1 VSDRIVVHPDASAT
15 GDGAGTGTV
24 PEQLDPPH
32 LGLVLYGLVL
42 RDLRVLRR
50 DWTEFLTRT
59 LMQPLLFI
67 FVFAFVFPRIGQTIG
82 AGAAGE
88 AGFATVL
95 VPGLVAI
102 AVLFQ
107 GITAIALPLSVELGG
122 TREIE
127 DRIMVPAHVNVV
139 AIEKVLF
146 AASQALLAGLVVLPV
161 VLLVPDTPVR
171 LSVSDPLLAL
181 LIIPGA
187 ALLSGAIGLALGVTV
202 EPRRIGL
209 MFSVVILPLTFLGA
223 VYYPWAALDAIPW
236 LQMLVLINPLV
247 YVSEGLRAVL
257 TPAVPTMQPWIIVAA
272 LYGYTVIL
280 LAYGLRGFVRRTLS

>member
-1 VSDRIVVHPDASAT
+1 VSDSART
-15 GDGAGTGTV
+15 SGAV
-24 PEQLDPPH
+24 APPELTIAEPPSVMRVLH
-32 LGLVLYGLVL
+32 GLAL

-50 DWTEFLTRT
+50 DWAEFLTRT

-82 AGAAGE
+82 SGVAGE

-95 VPGLVAI
+95 VPGLIAI

-107 GITAIALPLSVELGG
+107 GITAIALPLSTELGG

-127 DRIMVPAHVNVV
+127 DRIMAPVHVNVV

-146 AASQALLAGLVVLPV
+146 AASQAIVAGLVVLPI
-161 VLLVPDTPVR
+161 LLLIPDTPVR
-171 LSVSDPLLAL
+171 LTFTDPLLAL
-181 LIIPGA
+181 LVIPGT

-209 MFSVVILPLTFLGA
+209 MFSVVLLPLTFLGA
-223 VYYPWAALDAIPW
+223 VYYPWAALDALPW
-236 LQMLVLINPLV
+236 LQTLVLINPLV

-257 TPAVPTMQPWIIVAA
+257 TPSVPTMTPWVIVTV
-272 LYGYTVIL
+272 LYGYTAVL
-280 LAYGLRGFVRRTLS
+280 LAYALRGFTRRTLS

>member
-1 VSDRIVVHPDASAT
+1 MSETIEVTEEERTAR
-15 GDGAGTGTV
+15 
-24 PEQLDPPH
+24 QLPAPPSI
-32 LGLVLYGLVL
+32 GRVMYGLAL

-50 DWTEFLTRT
+50 DWAEFITRT

-67 FVFAFVFPRIGQTIG
+67 FVFAFVFPRIGQTVGTG
-82 AGAAGE
+82 AVGAA
-88 AGFATVL
+88 AFATVL

-107 GITAIALPLSVELGG
+107 GITAIALPLSTELGG

-127 DRIMVPAHVNVV
+127 DRIMAPAHVNIV

-146 AASQALLAGLVVLPV
+146 AAMQAVVAGIVVLPI
-161 VLLVPDTPVR
+161 LLIIPDTPVR
-171 LSVSDPLLAL
+171 LTLAEPLLAVL
-181 LIIPGA
+181 VIPGA

-236 LQMLVLINPLV
+236 LQILVLVNPLV

-257 TPAVPTMQPWIIVAA
+257 TPEVPAMSSWVIVAA
-272 LYGYTVIL
+272 LYGYSAIL
-280 LAYGLRGFVRRTLS
+280 LVYALRGFARRTLS

>member
-1 VSDRIVVHPDASAT
+1 MSDVVHPPVTDAPARVLSGRPSVAR
-15 GDGAGTGTV
+15 V
-24 PEQLDPPH
+24 M
-32 LGLVLYGLVL
+32 LGLAL

-50 DWTEFLTRT
+50 DWAEFLTRT

-82 AGAAGE
+82 AGTAGD

-107 GITAIALPLSVELGG
+107 GITVIALPLSTELGG

-127 DRIMVPAHVNVV
+127 DRVMAPAHVNVV

-146 AASQALLAGLVVLPV
+146 AAVQAVIAGLVVLPIL
-161 VLLVPDTPVR
+161 LLVPDAPVR
-171 LSVSDPLLAL
+171 LTVSDPVLAL
-181 LIIPGA
+181 LVIPGA

-223 VYYPWAALDAIPW
+223 VYYPWAALEAIPW
-236 LQMLVLINPLV
+236 LQMIVLVNPLV

-257 TPAVPTMQPWIIVAA
+257 TPTVPSMAPWVIVTA
-272 LYGYTVIL
+272 LYGYSSL
-280 LAYGLRGFVRRTLS
+280 LLVYALRGFARRTLS

>member
-1 VSDRIVVHPDASAT
+1 MNVREGVRE
-15 GDGAGTGTV
+15 GV
-24 PEQLDPPH
+24 PVGKVL
-32 LGLVLYGLVL
+32 LGLAL

-50 DWTEFLTRT
+50 DWAEFVTRT

-67 FVFAFVFPRIGQTIG
+67 FVFAFVFPRIGQSIG
-82 AGAAGE
+82 GGISGE
-88 AGFATVL
+88 AGFVTVL

-107 GITAIALPLSVELGG
+107 GITAIALPLSTELGG

-127 DRIMVPAHVNVV
+127 DRVMAPAHVNVV

-146 AASQALLAGLVVLPV
+146 AAAQSIVAGLVVLPI
-161 VLLVPDTPVR
+161 LLVVPDAPVALR
-171 LSVSDPLLAL
+171 VNDPLMAL

-187 ALLSGAIGLALGVTV
+187 ALLSGTIGLALGVSV

-223 VYYPWAALDAIPW
+223 VYYPWSALDAIPW
-236 LQMLVLINPLV
+236 LQAFVLLNPLV
-247 YVSEGLRAVL
+247 YVSEGLRLVL
-257 TPAVPTMQPWIIVAA
+257 TPDVPSMAPWAIVTA
-272 LYGYTVIL
+272 LYGFTAVL
-280 LAYGLRGFVRRTLS
+280 GAYGLRGFARRTLT

>member
-1 VSDRIVVHPDASAT
+1 VSDTLHGAT
-15 GDGAGTGTV
+15 GAADLAR
-24 PEQLDPPH
+24 PPH
-32 LGLVLYGLVL
+32 VGRVLHGLAL

-50 DWTEFLTRT
+50 DWAEFLTRT

-82 AGAAGE
+82 AGTAGG

-107 GITAIALPLSVELGG
+107 GITAIALPLSTELGG

-127 DRIMVPAHVNVV
+127 DRIMAPVNVNVV

-146 AASQALLAGLVVLPV
+146 AATQAIVAGLVVLPI
-161 VLLVPDTPVR
+161 LLLIPDTPVR
-171 LSVSDPLLAL
+171 LTIADPLLAL
-181 LIIPGA
+181 LVIPGA

-202 EPRRIGL
+202 EPRQIGL

-223 VYYPWAALDAIPW
+223 VYYPWAALDTIPW
-236 LQMLVLINPLV
+236 LQTLVLLNPLV

-257 TPAVPTMQPWIIVAA
+257 TPEVPTMAPWVIVSV
-272 LYGYTVIL
+272 LYGYTALL
-280 LAYGLRGFVRRTLS
+280 LAYALRGFARRTLS

>member
-1 VSDRIVVHPDASAT
+1 MSEVDTTHGTARDTPSVVRVMH
-15 GDGAGTGTV
+15 
-24 PEQLDPPH
+24 
-32 LGLVLYGLVL
+32 GLAL

-50 DWTEFLTRT
+50 DWAEFLTRT

-82 AGAAGE
+82 AGVAGE

-107 GITAIALPLSVELGG
+107 GITAIALPLSTELGD

-127 DRIMVPAHVNVV
+127 DRIMAPAHVNVV
-139 AIEKVLF
+139 AVEKVLF
-146 AASQALLAGLVVLPV
+146 AATQAIVAGVAVLPI
-161 VLLVPDTPVR
+161 LLLIPDTPVR
-171 LSVSDPLLAL
+171 LTLADPLLAL
-181 LIIPGA
+181 LVIPGT

-202 EPRRIGL
+202 APRQIGL

-223 VYYPWAALDAIPW
+223 VYYPWASLDAIPW
-236 LQMLVLINPLV
+236 LQTLVLVNPLV

-257 TPAVPTMQPWIIVAA
+257 TPDVPTMAPWVVV
-272 LYGYTVIL
+272 TVIYAYTALL
-280 LAYGLRGFVRRTLS
+280 LAYALRGFARRTLS

>member
-1 VSDRIVVHPDASAT
+1 VSDPGTAST
-15 GDGAGTGTV
+15 ST
-24 PEQLDPPH
+24 PPTALAPVAVAAPPRLLRVMH
-32 LGLVLYGLVL
+32 GLAL

-50 DWTEFLTRT
+50 DWAEFLTRT

-67 FVFAFVFPRIGQTIG
+67 FVFAFVFPRIGQTVG
-82 AGAAGE
+82 AGAAGD

-107 GITAIALPLSVELGG
+107 GITAIALPLSTELGG

-127 DRIMVPAHVNVV
+127 DRIMAPVHVHVV
-139 AIEKVLF
+139 AVEKVLF
-146 AASQALLAGLVVLPV
+146 AATQAIVAGLVVLPI
-161 VLLVPDTPVR
+161 LLLIPDTPVR
-171 LSVSDPLLAL
+171 LTLADPLLAL
-181 LIIPGA
+181 LVIPGT
-187 ALLSGAIGLALGVTV
+187 ALLSGAIGLTLGVTV

-236 LQMLVLINPLV
+236 LQTLVLINPLV

-257 TPAVPTMQPWIIVAA
+257 TPDVPTMAPWVVVSV
-272 LYGYTVIL
+272 LYGYSGL
-280 LAYGLRGFVRRTLS
+280 LLVVALRGFARRTLS

>member
-1 VSDRIVVHPDASAT
+1 MSDRTRQEPAA
-15 GDGAGTGTV
+15 AAAAARPL
-24 PEQLDPPH
+24 PEPP
-32 LGLVLYGLVL
+32 GVL
-42 RDLRVLRR
+42 RVMHGMALRDFRVLRR
-50 DWTEFLTRT
+50 DWAEFLTRT

-82 AGAAGE
+82 AGVAGD

-107 GITAIALPLSVELGG
+107 GITAIALPLSTELGG

-127 DRIMVPAHVNVV
+127 DRVMAPVHVSAV
-139 AIEKVLF
+139 ALEKVLF
-146 AASQALLAGLVVLPV
+146 AATQAMLAGLIIVP
-161 VLLVPDTPVR
+161 VLLFIPDAPAR
-171 LSVSDPLLAL
+171 LTIENPLLAL
-181 LIIPGA
+181 LIIPGS

-202 EPRRIGL
+202 EPRQIGL

-236 LQMLVLINPLV
+236 LQTMLLVNPLV

-257 TPAVPTMQPWIIVAA
+257 TPSVPTMHPWVIVTVIYA
-272 LYGYTVIL
+272 YTAIL
-280 LAYGLRGFVRRTLS
+280 LAYALRGFARRTLS

>member
-1 VSDRIVVHPDASAT
+1 MSDTLHGTPDSSA
-15 GDGAGTGTV
+15 AQPV
-24 PEQLDPPH
+24 MLPVARPPH
-32 LGLVLYGLVL
+32 VGRVLHGLAL

-50 DWTEFLTRT
+50 DWAEFLTRT

-107 GITAIALPLSVELGG
+107 GITAIALPLSTELGG

-127 DRIMVPAHVNVV
+127 DRIMAPAHVNVV

-146 AASQALLAGLVVLPV
+146 AATQAIVAGLVVLPI
-161 VLLVPDTPVR
+161 LLIIPDTPVR
-171 LSVSDPLLAL
+171 LTVADPLLAL
-181 LIIPGA
+181 LVILGS

-202 EPRRIGL
+202 EPRQIGL
-209 MFSVVILPLTFLGA
+209 MFSVVILPLTVLGA
-223 VYYPWAALDAIPW
+223 VYYPRAALDAIPV
-236 LQMLVLINPLV
+236 LQTLVLINPLV

-257 TPAVPTMQPWIIVAA
+257 TPDVPTMAPWVIVSV
-272 LYGYTVIL
+272 LYGYTGLL
-280 LAYGLRGFVRRTLS
+280 LAYALRGFARRTLS

>member
-1 VSDRIVVHPDASAT
+1 VSDPGTASTPPTALAP
-15 GDGAGTGTV
+15 GAV
-24 PEQLDPPH
+24 AAPPRLVRVMH
-32 LGLVLYGLVL
+32 GLAL

-50 DWTEFLTRT
+50 DWAEFLTRT

-67 FVFAFVFPRIGQTIG
+67 FVFAFVFPRIGQTVG
-82 AGAAGE
+82 AGAAGD

-107 GITAIALPLSVELGG
+107 GITAIALPLSTELGG

-127 DRIMVPAHVNVV
+127 DRIMAPVHVHVV
-139 AIEKVLF
+139 AVEKVLF
-146 AASQALLAGLVVLPV
+146 AATQAIVAGLVVLPI
-161 VLLVPDTPVR
+161 LLLIPDTPVQ
-171 LSVSDPLLAL
+171 LTVADPLLAL
-181 LIIPGA
+181 LVIPGT
-187 ALLSGAIGLALGVTV
+187 ALLSGAIGLTLGVTV

-236 LQMLVLINPLV
+236 LQTLVLINPLV

-257 TPAVPTMQPWIIVAA
+257 TPDVPTMAPWVVVSV
-272 LYGYTVIL
+272 LYGYSGL
-280 LAYGLRGFVRRTLS
+280 LLLYALRGFARRTLS

>member
-1 VSDRIVVHPDASAT
+1 MSDTRSSTDATAV
-15 GDGAGTGTV
+15 AA
-24 PEQLDPPH
+24 PP
-32 LGLVLYGLVL
+32 GVLRVLHGLVL

-50 DWTEFLTRT
+50 DWAEFLTRT

-82 AGAAGE
+82 GGAAGD

-95 VPGLVAI
+95 VPGLIAI

-107 GITAIALPLSVELGG
+107 GITAIALPLSTELGG

-127 DRIMVPAHVNVV
+127 DRIMAPVHVHVV

-146 AASQALLAGLVVLPV
+146 AATQAIVAGLVVLPI
-161 VLLVPDTPVR
+161 LLLIPDTPVR
-171 LSVSDPLLAL
+171 LSVADPVLAL
-181 LIIPGA
+181 LVIPGT

-202 EPRRIGL
+202 QPRQIGL

-223 VYYPWAALDAIPW
+223 VYYPWASLEAIPW
-236 LQMLVLINPLV
+236 LQTLVLVNPLV

-257 TPAVPTMQPWIIVAA
+257 TPNVPSMSPAVIVSV
-272 LYGYTVIL
+272 LYGYTAAL
-280 LAYGLRGFVRRTLS
+280 LVYALRGFARRTLS

>member
-1 VSDRIVVHPDASAT
+1 MSDVLRTDVAAPGHASSVA
-15 GDGAGTGTV
+15 A
-24 PEQLDPPH
+24 PPPVARVI
-32 LGLVLYGLVL
+32 LGLAL

-50 DWTEFLTRT
+50 DWAEFLTRT
-59 LMQPLLFI
+59 MMQPLLFI

-107 GITAIALPLSVELGG
+107 GITAIALPLSTELGG

-127 DRIMVPAHVNVV
+127 DRIMAPVHVSVV

-146 AASQALLAGLVVLPV
+146 AATQAIVAGIVVLPI
-161 VLLVPDTPVR
+161 LLLIPDAPVR
-171 LSVSDPLLAL
+171 LSLADPLLAV

-202 EPRRIGL
+202 EPRQIGL

-223 VYYPWAALDAIPW
+223 VYYPWAALEAIPW
-236 LQMLVLINPLV
+236 LQTLVLLNPLV

-257 TPAVPTMQPWIIVAA
+257 TPSVPTMAPWIIVTV
-272 LYGYTVIL
+272 LYGYTAVL
-280 LAYGLRGFVRRTLS
+280 LAYALRGFARRTLA

>member
-1 VSDRIVVHPDASAT
+1 VSEVIVTRPTTTS
-15 GDGAGTGTV
+15 TV
-24 PEQLDPPH
+24 RQLPEPPNV
-32 LGLVLYGLVL
+32 GQVIYGLAL

-50 DWTEFLTRT
+50 DWAEFITRT

-82 AGAAGE
+82 TGAVGAA
-88 AGFATVL
+88 AFATVL

-107 GITAIALPLSVELGG
+107 GITAIALPLSTELGG

-127 DRIMVPAHVNVV
+127 DRIMAPVHVNVV

-146 AASQALLAGLVVLPV
+146 AAVQAIVAGIVVLPI
-161 VLLVPDTPVR
+161 LLIIPDAPVR
-171 LSVSDPLLAL
+171 LSLADPLLAL
-181 LIIPGA
+181 VVIPGA

-202 EPRRIGL
+202 EPRQIGL

-236 LQMLVLINPLV
+236 LQAIVLINPLV
-247 YVSEGLRAVL
+247 YVSEGLRSVL
-257 TPAVPTMQPWIIVAA
+257 TPEVPAMPAWIIITA
-272 LYGYTVIL
+272 LYGYSAAL
-280 LAYGLRGFVRRTLS
+280 LTYALRGFARRTLS

>member
-1 VSDRIVVHPDASAT
+1 MSDIVEQRRAGPTDAADAVMPIAS
-15 GDGAGTGTV
+15 
-24 PEQLDPPH
+24 PPSVLRVMH
-32 LGLVLYGLVL
+32 GLAL

-50 DWTEFLTRT
+50 DWAEFLTRT

-95 VPGLVAI
+95 VPGLIAI

-107 GITAIALPLSVELGG
+107 GITAIALPLSTELGG

-127 DRIMVPAHVNVV
+127 DRVMAPVHVNVV
-139 AIEKVLF
+139 AVEKVLF
-146 AASQALLAGLVVLPV
+146 AATQAIVAGIVVVPVLLAIPDSPV
-161 VLLVPDTPVR
+161 QLTLA
-171 LSVSDPLLAL
+171 DPLLAL
-181 LIIPGA
+181 LVIPGT

-202 EPRRIGL
+202 EPRQIGL

-223 VYYPWAALDAIPW
+223 VYYPWASLEAIPW
-236 LQMLVLINPLV
+236 LQTAVLVNPLV

-257 TPAVPTMQPWIIVAA
+257 TPSVPTMTPWVIVTVI
-272 LYGYTVIL
+272 YGYTALL
-280 LAYGLRGFVRRTLS
+280 LAYALRGFARRTLS

>member
-1 VSDRIVVHPDASAT
+1 MSDVRPSAVRER
-15 GDGAGTGTV
+15 GAVAG
-24 PEQLDPPH
+24 PPSLLRVLH
-32 LGLVLYGLVL
+32 GLAL

-50 DWTEFLTRT
+50 DWAEFLTRT

-67 FVFAFVFPRIGQTIG
+67 FVFAFVFPRIGQTVG
-82 AGAAGE
+82 AGAAGD

-95 VPGLVAI
+95 VPGLLAI

-107 GITAIALPLSVELGG
+107 GITAIALPLSTELGG

-127 DRIMVPAHVNVV
+127 DRIMAPVHVHVV
-139 AIEKVLF
+139 AVEKVLF
-146 AASQALLAGLVVLPV
+146 AATQAIVAGIVVLPIL
-161 VLLVPDTPVR
+161 LLVPDTPVR
-171 LSVSDPLLAL
+171 LTVADPALAL
-181 LIIPGA
+181 LVIPGT
-187 ALLSGAIGLALGVTV
+187 ALLSGAIGLTLGVTV

-236 LQMLVLINPLV
+236 LQTLVLINPLV

-257 TPAVPTMQPWIIVAA
+257 TPDVPTMAPWIVVSV
-272 LYGYTVIL
+272 LYGYSGL
-280 LAYGLRGFVRRTLS
+280 LLVYALRGFARRTLS

>member
-1 VSDRIVVHPDASAT
+1 MSDVVRTDVTAPGHAT
-15 GDGAGTGTV
+15 SVAA
-24 PEQLDPPH
+24 PPPVARVI
-32 LGLVLYGLVL
+32 LGLAL

-50 DWTEFLTRT
+50 DWAEFLTRT
-59 LMQPLLFI
+59 MMQPLLFI

-107 GITAIALPLSVELGG
+107 GITAIALPLSTELGG

-127 DRIMVPAHVNVV
+127 DRVMAPVHVSVV

-146 AASQALLAGLVVLPV
+146 AASQAIIAGIVVLPV
-161 VLLVPDTPVR
+161 LLLIPDAPVR
-171 LSVSDPLLAL
+171 LSLADPLLAV

-202 EPRRIGL
+202 EPRQIGL

-223 VYYPWAALDAIPW
+223 VYYPWAALEAIPW
-236 LQMLVLINPLV
+236 LQTLVLLNPLV

-257 TPAVPTMQPWIIVAA
+257 TPSVPTMAPWIIVTV
-272 LYGYTVIL
+272 LYGYTAVL
-280 LAYGLRGFVRRTLS
+280 LAYALRGFARRTLA

>member
-1 VSDRIVVHPDASAT
+1 VS
-15 GDGAGTGTV
+15 
-24 PEQLDPPH
+24 EPPSTIRVMH
-32 LGLVLYGLVL
+32 GLAL

-50 DWTEFLTRT
+50 DWAEFLTRT

-82 AGAAGE
+82 SGAAGA

-107 GITAIALPLSVELGG
+107 GITAIALPLSTELGG

-127 DRIMVPAHVNVV
+127 DRIMAPVHVNVV

-146 AASQALLAGLVVLPV
+146 AASQAIVAGLVVLPI
-161 VLLVPDTPVR
+161 LLVIPDTPVR
-171 LSVSDPLLAL
+171 LTVADPLLAL
-181 LIIPGA
+181 LVIPGT

-236 LQMLVLINPLV
+236 LQALVLVNPLV

-257 TPAVPTMQPWIIVAA
+257 TPSVPTMAPWVIVSV
-272 LYGYTVIL
+272 LYGYTAVL
-280 LAYGLRGFVRRTLS
+280 LAYALRGFARRTLS

>member
-1 VSDRIVVHPDASAT
+1 MSEAVGQRARPGVLPVLH
-15 GDGAGTGTV
+15 
-24 PEQLDPPH
+24 
-32 LGLVLYGLVL
+32 GLAL

-50 DWTEFLTRT
+50 DWAEFLTRT

-67 FVFAFVFPRIGQTIG
+67 FVFAFVFPRIGQTVG
-82 AGAAGE
+82 AGVAGD

-107 GITAIALPLSVELGG
+107 GITAIALPLSTELGD

-127 DRIMVPAHVNVV
+127 DRVMAPVHVNVV
-139 AIEKVLF
+139 AVEKVLF
-146 AASQALLAGLVVLPV
+146 AATQAIVAGLVVLPIL
-161 VLLVPDTPVR
+161 LLVPETPVR
-171 LSVSDPLLAL
+171 LGAGDPLLAL
-181 LIIPGA
+181 LVILGA

-202 EPRRIGL
+202 APRQIGL

-236 LQMLVLINPLV
+236 LQTLVLVNPLV

-257 TPAVPTMQPWIIVAA
+257 TPGVPTMSPWVVVAV
-272 LYGYTVIL
+272 LYGYTGVL
-280 LAYGLRGFVRRTLS
+280 LTYALRGFARRTLS

>member
-1 VSDRIVVHPDASAT
+1 MSDTIEASASEATARVMPAPPST
-15 GDGAGTGTV
+15 GRV
-24 PEQLDPPH
+24 M
-32 LGLVLYGLVL
+32 YGLAL

-50 DWTEFLTRT
+50 DWAEFITRT

-67 FVFAFVFPRIGQTIG
+67 FVFAFVFPRIGQTVGTG
-82 AGAAGE
+82 AVGASA
-88 AGFATVL
+88 FATVL

-107 GITAIALPLSVELGG
+107 GITAIALPLSTELGG

-127 DRIMVPAHVNVV
+127 DRIMAPAHVNIV

-146 AASQALLAGLVVLPV
+146 AAVQAVIAGIVVLPI
-161 VLLVPDTPVR
+161 LLIIPDTPVR
-171 LSVSDPLLAL
+171 LSLADPLLAL
-181 LIIPGA
+181 LVIPGA

-236 LQMLVLINPLV
+236 LQIAVLVNPLV

-257 TPAVPTMQPWIIVAA
+257 TPEVPAMPSWAIVTV
-272 LYGYTVIL
+272 LYGYSAVL
-280 LAYGLRGFVRRTLS
+280 LVYALRGFARRTLS

>member
-1 VSDRIVVHPDASAT
+1 VSDTLHSASDPT
-15 GDGAGTGTV
+15 TDMTV
-24 PEQLDPPH
+24 PATPSLAGPPH
-32 LGLVLYGLVL
+32 VGRVLHGLAL

-50 DWTEFLTRT
+50 DWAEFLTRT

-107 GITAIALPLSVELGG
+107 GITAIALPLSTELGG

-127 DRIMVPAHVNVV
+127 DRIMAPVHVNVV

-146 AASQALLAGLVVLPV
+146 AATQAIVAGLVVLPI
-161 VLLVPDTPVR
+161 LLLIPDTPVR
-171 LSVSDPLLAL
+171 LSLADPLLAL

-202 EPRRIGL
+202 EPRQIGL

-236 LQMLVLINPLV
+236 LQTLVLVNPLV

-257 TPAVPTMQPWIIVAA
+257 TPDVPTMAPWVIVVV
-272 LYGYTVIL
+272 LYSYTGLL
-280 LAYGLRGFVRRTLS
+280 LAYALRGFARRTLS

>member
-1 VSDRIVVHPDASAT
+1 MSDTLHGAT
-15 GDGAGTGTV
+15 GAADLAR
-24 PEQLDPPH
+24 PPH
-32 LGLVLYGLVL
+32 VGRVLHGLAL

-50 DWTEFLTRT
+50 DWAEFLTRT

-82 AGAAGE
+82 AGTAGD

-107 GITAIALPLSVELGG
+107 GITAIALPLSTELGG

-127 DRIMVPAHVNVV
+127 DRIMAPVNVNV
-139 AIEKVLF
+139 IAIEKVLF
-146 AASQALLAGLVVLPV
+146 AATQAIVAGLVVLPI
-161 VLLVPDTPVR
+161 LLLIPDTPVR
-171 LSVSDPLLAL
+171 LTIADPLLAL
-181 LIIPGA
+181 LVIPGA

-202 EPRRIGL
+202 EPRQIGL

-223 VYYPWAALDAIPW
+223 VYYPWAALDTIPW
-236 LQMLVLINPLV
+236 LQTLVLLNPLV

-257 TPAVPTMQPWIIVAA
+257 TPEVPTMAPWVVVSV
-272 LYGYTVIL
+272 LYGYTALL
-280 LAYGLRGFVRRTLS
+280 LAYALRGFARRTLS

>member
-1 VSDRIVVHPDASAT
+1 VSDVIRPPAV
-15 GDGAGTGTV
+15 
-24 PEQLDPPH
+24 DPAVRVMPSPPNVGRVM
-32 LGLVLYGLVL
+32 LGLAL

-50 DWTEFLTRT
+50 DWAEFLTRT

-107 GITAIALPLSVELGG
+107 GITAIALPLSTELGG

-127 DRIMVPAHVNVV
+127 DRVMAPAHVNVV

-146 AASQALLAGLVVLPV
+146 ASAQAIIAGLVVLPIL
-161 VLLVPDTPVR
+161 LLVPDAPVR
-171 LSVSDPLLAL
+171 LTIADPLLAL
-181 LIIPGA
+181 LVIPGA

-223 VYYPWAALDAIPW
+223 VYYPWASLEAIPW
-236 LQMLVLINPLV
+236 LQVLVLLNPLV

-257 TPAVPTMQPWIIVAA
+257 TPSVPTMAPWAIVAV
-272 LYGYTVIL
+272 LYGYSGAL
-280 LAYGLRGFVRRTLS
+280 LVYALRGFARRTLS

>member
-1 VSDRIVVHPDASAT
+1 MSDTLPSGTLRAVTPERSAV
-15 GDGAGTGTV
+15 AA
-24 PEQLDPPH
+24 PPGIGRVM
-32 LGLVLYGLVL
+32 LGLAL

-50 DWTEFLTRT
+50 DWAEFLTRT

-82 AGAAGE
+82 AGTAGE

-107 GITAIALPLSVELGG
+107 GITAIALPLSTELGG

-127 DRIMVPAHVNVV
+127 DRIMAPAHVSVV

-146 AASQALLAGLVVLPV
+146 AAAQAVVAGIVVLPII
-161 VLLVPDTPVR
+161 LLIPDAPVQ
-171 LSVSDPLLAL
+171 LALADPLLAL
-181 LIIPGA
+181 LVIPGT

-202 EPRRIGL
+202 EPRQIGL

-236 LQMLVLINPLV
+236 LQTLVLINPLV
-247 YVSEGLRAVL
+247 YVSEGLRAVM
-257 TPAVPTMQPWIIVAA
+257 TPSVPTMTPWVIVTV
-272 LYGYTVIL
+272 LYGYTAVL
-280 LAYGLRGFVRRTLS
+280 LVYAVRGFTRRTLA

>member
-1 VSDRIVVHPDASAT
+1 VSDVIR
-15 GDGAGTGTV
+15 
-24 PEQLDPPH
+24 PPAVERALRVMPSPPNVGRVM
-32 LGLVLYGLVL
+32 LGLAL

-50 DWTEFLTRT
+50 DWAEFLTRT

-107 GITAIALPLSVELGG
+107 GITAIALPLSTELGG

-127 DRIMVPAHVNVV
+127 DRVMAPAHVNIV

-146 AASQALLAGLVVLPV
+146 ASAQAIIAGLVVLPIL
-161 VLLVPDTPVR
+161 LLVPDAPVR
-171 LSVSDPLLAL
+171 LTIADPLLAL
-181 LIIPGA
+181 LVIPGA

-223 VYYPWAALDAIPW
+223 VYYPWAALEAIPW
-236 LQMLVLINPLV
+236 LQVLVLVNPLV

-257 TPAVPTMQPWIIVAA
+257 TPSVPTMSPWVIVAV
-272 LYGYTVIL
+272 LYGYSAVL
-280 LAYGLRGFVRRTLS
+280 LAYALRGFARPTLS